1 MFLFFIPLL
10 YLSLIPSLL
19 PWPLPSPLCSQQLAA
34 EEKRLA
40 PYHIFSPAYI
50 LAPIKES
57 RGTYKEAQ
65 EALGVPREKST
76 ILNCT
81 YCLSEDQRWLLATA
95 TDDLGEILETVT
107 ISIEIPNR

>member
-1 MFLFFIPLL
+1 MIFLL
-10 YLSLIPSLL
+10 
-19 PWPLPSPLCSQQLAA
+19 QLAA
-34 EEKRLA
+34 EEKRQA

-50 LAPIKES
+50 VAPIKES

-65 EALGVPREKST
+65 EALGAPREKST

-95 TDDLGEILETVT
+95 TDELGEILETVT
-107 ISIEIPNR
+107 INIEIPNR